1 MKIFAKLSSSL
12 VGLKIFALSRNKKK
26 KKKIINSA
34 RFSKFDA
41 GNMILFQIEVFVKNI
56 KETALARY

>member
-12 VGLKIFALSRNKKK
+12 VGLKIFALSSNKLDRKK
-26 KKKIINSA
+26 NINSA

>member
-1 MKIFAKLSSSL
+1 MD
-12 VGLKIFALSRNKKK
+12 RKKN
-26 KKKIINSA
+26 INSA

>member
-12 VGLKIFALSRNKKK
+12 VGLKIFVLSSNKLDRKK
-26 KKKIINSA
+26 NINSA
-34 RFSKFDA
+34 RFSKFDV